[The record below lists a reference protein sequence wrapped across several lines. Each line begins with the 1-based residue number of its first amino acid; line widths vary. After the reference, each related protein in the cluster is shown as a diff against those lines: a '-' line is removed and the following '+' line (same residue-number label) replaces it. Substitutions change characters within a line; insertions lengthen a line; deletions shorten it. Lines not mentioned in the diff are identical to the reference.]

1 MNRNLWY
8 PALGFLLTLAAFGC
22 SNNSVSSDTDQGA
35 ILQLI
40 GENQDFSSSDV
51 LSSSNE
57 TLSKPAVDT
66 VKFWWRQLV
75 SRGRIIGWGVRQ
87 PADSIHPY
95 PYLLVT
101 LTDTLRGILHIV
113 GADSTDSV
121 HLQKPFTEVATRK
134 LFFQKR
140 DSSHSRHR
148 GWVLAGVSPLELV
161 SLPNTARIDSVKIQ
175 SATAS
180 QTVTAESVLAI
191 ILRPDIIEFA
201 KGDSVTV
208 TVYTGDA
215 TDSVYRHA
223 HVQLGSLPS
232 HRRKR
237 LVNNGDGSFSGWF
250 KVPTYAPFFGRWHL
264 GVDVLKGHV
273 LASDDLNGYDSRQWG
288 LLYRVGVPD

>member
-1 MNRNLWY
+1 MNKKFSYLILGLLLTMA
-8 PALGFLLTLAAFGC
+8 ALGC
-22 SNNSVSSDTDQGA
+22 SSNGVNADTDQAA

-40 GENQDFSSSDV
+40 GENPDMSGSDVMSSST
-51 LSSSNE
+51 E
-57 TLSKPAVDT
+57 TLSKTAVDT

-87 PADSIHPY
+87 PADSANSHLSI
-95 PYLLVT
+95 LVT

-121 HLQKPFTEVATRK
+121 HLKKPFTEVATRK

-140 DSSHSRHR
+140 NSDRFRHR
-148 GWVLAGVSPLELV
+148 GWVLAGVSGIELV
-161 SLPNTARIDSVKIQ
+161 SVPNTAKIDSVKIQ
-175 SATAS
+175 PGSVA
-180 QTVTAESVLAI
+180 QTVTADNILAI
-191 ILRPDIIEFA
+191 TLRPDIIEFA
-201 KGDSVTV
+201 KGDSVNV

-215 TDSVYRHA
+215 TDSVFLHA
-223 HVQLGSLPS
+223 HVQLGALPI

-237 LVNNGDGSFSGWF
+237 LTNNGDGSFSGWLII
-250 KVPTYAPFFGRWHL
+250 PSQAGFFGRWHL

-273 LASDDLNGYDSRQWG
+273 LASDDWNDYDSRQWG

>member
-8 PALGFLLTLAAFGC
+8 PALGFLLTLATFAC
-22 SNNSVSSDTDQGA
+22 SNDSVSSDTDQGA

-101 LTDTLRGILHIV
+101 LTDTLRGILHLV

-215 TDSVYRHA
+215 TDSVYLHA